1 VGYALSWL
9 AVRGKLPEQVLADL
23 NATPTGEEIDFAQRR
38 LGARHLRS
46 GWYAVF
52 AKEMGHPW
60 MDPDTLGLLSASA
73 ELLSCTVDEN
83 KLFSSTELW
92 RAGDRV
98 WQVLHDGQQAH
109 DHLEIVGEPPAP
121 FASIAIDHR
130 KLQTAA
136 GGAKAA
142 IDHLFQVPPKLAQ
155 RVTGFKHDEGD
166 AGAEVLWTEL
176 HDGPVPPRPT
186 EAPKPWWKRW

>member
-1 VGYALSWL
+1 MGYALSWL
-9 AVRGKLPEQVLADL
+9 AVRGRLPEQVLADL
-23 NATPTGEEIDFAQRR
+23 NATPTGAEIDFAERR
-38 LGARHLRS
+38 LGGCRLRS

-52 AKEMGHPW
+52 AKQTDHAW

-73 ELLSCTVDEN
+73 ELLACTVDEHR
-83 KLFSSTELW
+83 LFTSAELW
-92 RAGDRV
+92 RAGEQV
-98 WQVLHDGQQAH
+98 WQVLHDGQQGY
-109 DHLEIVGEPPAP
+109 DHLRIVGQPPPP
-121 FASIAIDHR
+121 FAGIAVDHR
-130 KLQTAA
+130 RLQAAA

-166 AGAEVLWTEL
+166 AGAEARWAEL
-176 HDGPVPPRPT
+176 HDGPVLPKPA

>member
-1 VGYALSWL
+1 MGYALSWL

-23 NATPTGEEIDFAQRR
+23 NASPTGEQIDFAQRR
-38 LGARHLRS
+38 LGARRLRS

-52 AKEMGHPW
+52 AKQIGHPW

-73 ELLSCTVDEN
+73 ELLACTVDEN
-83 KLFSSTELW
+83 KLFTSAELW

-109 DHLEIVGEPPAP
+109 DHLAIIGEPPPP
-121 FASIAIDHR
+121 FATIAIDHR

-166 AGAEVLWTEL
+166 AGAEALWAEL
-176 HDGPVPPRPT
+176 HDGPVLPKPT